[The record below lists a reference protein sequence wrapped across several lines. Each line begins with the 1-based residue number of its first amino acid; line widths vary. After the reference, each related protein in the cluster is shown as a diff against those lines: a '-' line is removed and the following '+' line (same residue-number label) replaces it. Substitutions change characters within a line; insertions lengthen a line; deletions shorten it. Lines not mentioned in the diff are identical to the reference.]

1 MTRHGIKAVLV
12 AMVLAGFGVAAVSGP
27 STGSATQPA
36 EVRINRLVAQLGEED
51 FQARLRAGEE
61 LLAIGRAALPAL
73 REGAK
78 STDPEI
84 QTRSESLIK
93 EIEKPREAPAA
104 RGGRRRVE
112 EMLPGPM
119 EMQQE
124 FRVDVGVGAGRTV
137 TIRRNNRTTSLVEN
151 AGGVALTVTEPDAD
165 GKMQTRE
172 YKAKNAEELKKEHP
186 EVAGIYDELS
196 RRNQVNMIRPGMPRG
211 LQQMLKDRRAQLKGL
226 PLASITPN
234 LEKLGLEVEEAT
246 EAMKAQL
253 GEGVV
258 VSGVEGGWR
267 GEKIGLREHD
277 LIQKVNDKGITT
289 VDDLERAV
297 EGEDPLTLEILRAG
311 KRVRLE
317 EKKAE

>member
-1 MTRHGIKAVLV
+1 VVV

-27 STGSATQPA
+27 SMGPATQPGEA
-36 EVRINRLVAQLGEED
+36 RIKGLVAQLGEEN
-51 FQARLRAGEE
+51 FQSRLRAGEE
-61 LLAIGRAALPAL
+61 LRAIGRGALPAL

-104 RGGRRRVE
+104 RGGRRGVE
-112 EMLPGPM
+112 EILPGPM

-124 FRVDVGVGAGRTV
+124 FRVDVGGAGRSV

-151 AGGVALTVTEPDAD
+151 GGGVALKVTEPDAD

-196 RRNQVNMIRPGMPRG
+196 RRNQVNLIGPGMPRG

-226 PLASITPN
+226 PLASMTPN

-267 GEKIGLREHD
+267 GEKIGLKEHD

-289 VDDLERAV
+289 VDDLETGV
-297 EGEDPLTLEILRAG
+297 EGEDPLTMEILRAG